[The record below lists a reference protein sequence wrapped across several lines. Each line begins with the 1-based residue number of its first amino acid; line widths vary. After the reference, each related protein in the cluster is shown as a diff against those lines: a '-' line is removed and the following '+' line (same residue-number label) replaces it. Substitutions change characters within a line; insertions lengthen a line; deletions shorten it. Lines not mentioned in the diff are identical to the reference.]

1 MSLKF
6 KTLLCT
12 CGFMMGTLGIPQSET
27 GASAHEADTPRCD
40 IPENLNKIEVPDSQT
55 VNYTVYVDLNINT
68 HAVAQNYNVIYT
80 TAGGAQ
86 TLRQGGSRAWRNNN
100 PGCIRSGSFA
110 HANGAIGSAGGF
122 AVFPD
127 EQTGMDAICAL
138 LRSEKYRNKTIGN
151 AMYSYAPPFEN
162 NTAAYNSYLRRLTGM
177 STTLKLSDLTDEQ
190 IRTLARAIRQVEG
203 WQEGT
208 IRQIRADTVNK
219 AIMQNKMQKTL

>member
-1 MSLKF
+1 MSLKL
-6 KTLLCT
+6 KTTLCT
-12 CGFMMGTLGIPQSET
+12 CGFMLGSIGLPQAET
-27 GASAHEADTPRCD
+27 SVSAHEADVPKCD

-86 TLRQGGSRAWRNNN
+86 TLRQGGTRAWRNNN

-110 HANGAIGSAGGF
+110 RENGAIGHAGGF

-127 EQTGMDAICAL
+127 EQTGMDAICTL
-138 LRSEKYRNKTIGN
+138 LRSDAYRNKTIGK

-162 NTAAYNSYLRRLTGM
+162 NTAAYNAYLRKLTGM
-177 STTLKLSDLTDEQ
+177 PSTLRLGDLTDDQ
-190 IRTLARAIRQVEG
+190 IITLARAIRQVEG
-203 WQEGT
+203 WREGT
-208 IRQIRADTVNK
+208 EKKIRLDTVNLALIGSK
-219 AIMQNKMQKTL
+219 QQNTL